1 MQSIME
7 QTGQTRIALLNL
19 KTQLGVAFVGARVLR
34 SKREAL
40 MKDFFK
46 LAGDVV
52 DARTRLNYQLERASN
67 TLFLASAFLGKD
79 TLTSYAYSCKRDIS
93 IDIKV
98 RNIWG
103 VYIPEIEERP
113 LIRSI
118 DARGAS
124 PIGEAVLAVETT
136 KGFEVVVDTILS
148 TAAKESRLKRL
159 GEEIHATTRRINA
172 LEEVL
177 IPGLRRRIRYIE
189 RVLEER
195 EREDLF
201 RLKRFKRIGSKFLP

>member
-1 MQSIME
+1 ME

-19 KTQLGVAFVGARVLR
+19 KTQLGVALVGARVLR

-52 DARTRLNYQLERASN
+52 DARTRLNSQLERASN
-67 TLFLASAFLGKD
+67 TLFLASAFIGKD
-79 TLTSYAYSCKRDIS
+79 TLTSYAHSCKRDIS

-118 DARGAS
+118 EARGAS
-124 PIGEAVLAVETT
+124 PIGEATLAVETT
-136 KGFEVVVDTILS
+136 RGFEVVVDTILS

-177 IPGLRRRIRYIE
+177 IPGLKRRIRYIV

-195 EREDLF
+195 EREEVF
-201 RLKRFKRIGSKFLP
+201 RLKRFKGVWIPNS